1 MDAEITVVV
10 TTVVAGTAVAA
21 EAVGTVV
28 TTAADVI
35 TVAVM
40 AAENAAMTGDG
51 MDGAAAEVAA
61 IMAADGITGAGE
73 VPADGTEIPEKR
85 SRMDSRKDMKPD
97 SAMDSG
103 KDGIRTTDLEDPG
116 KEVDREE
123 DRVFREM

>member
-10 TTVVAGTAVAA
+10 TTVVARTAVAA

-28 TTAADVI
+28 TTAADAI

-40 AAENAAMTGDG
+40 AAEDAAMTGDG

-61 IMAADGITGAGE
+61 IMAAAGITGAGE

-123 DRVFREM
+123 DLVFREM

>member
-28 TTAADVI
+28 TTAADAI

-40 AAENAAMTGDG
+40 AAEDAAMTGDG

-61 IMAADGITGAGE
+61 IMAAAGITGAGE

-85 SRMDSRKDMKPD
+85 SRMDSGKDMKPD
-97 SAMDSG
+97 SVMDSG

>member
-28 TTAADVI
+28 TTAADAI

-40 AAENAAMTGDG
+40 AAADAAMTGDG

-61 IMAADGITGAGE
+61 IMAAAGITGDGE

-85 SRMDSRKDMKPD
+85 SRMDSGKDMKPD
-97 SAMDSG
+97 SVMDSG

-116 KEVDREE
+116 KEEGQED

>member
-28 TTAADVI
+28 TTAADSI

-40 AAENAAMTGDG
+40 AAAGITGDG
-51 MDGAAAEVAA
+51 EA
-61 IMAADGITGAGE
+61 
-73 VPADGTEIPEKR
+73 PADGTEIPEKR
-85 SRMDSRKDMKPD
+85 SRMDSGKDMKPD
-97 SAMDSG
+97 SVMDSG

-116 KEVDREE
+116 KEEGQED

>member
-10 TTVVAGTAVAA
+10 TTVVAGTVVAA

-28 TTAADVI
+28 TTAADSI

-40 AAENAAMTGDG
+40 AAEDAAMTGDG

-61 IMAADGITGAGE
+61 IMAAAGITGAGE

-123 DRVFREM
+123 DRFFLEM

>member
-35 TVAVM
+35 TVAGM
-40 AAENAAMTGDG
+40 AAEDAAMTGDG
-51 MDGAAAEVAA
+51 MDGAAAGVAA
-61 IMAADGITGAGE
+61 IMAAAGITGAGE

-103 KDGIRTTDLEDPG
+103 KDGIRTTDLDDPG

-123 DRVFREM
+123 DRVFREL

>member
-21 EAVGTVV
+21 GTVV

-40 AAENAAMTGDG
+40 AAEDAAMTGDG

-61 IMAADGITGAGE
+61 IMAAAGITGDGE
-73 VPADGTEIPEKR
+73 APADGTEIPEKR
-85 SRMDSRKDMKPD
+85 SRMDSGKDMEPD
-97 SAMDSG
+97 S
-103 KDGIRTTDLEDPG
+103 
-116 KEVDREE
+116 VDRKS
-123 DRVFREM
+123 VV

>member
-28 TTAADVI
+28 TTAADAI

-40 AAENAAMTGDG
+40 AAEDAAMTGDG

-61 IMAADGITGAGE
+61 IMAAAGITGDGE
-73 VPADGTEIPEKR
+73 APADGTEIPEKR
-85 SRMDSRKDMKPD
+85 SRMGSGKAMKPD

-116 KEVDREE
+116 KEEDQED

>member
-21 EAVGTVV
+21 GTVV

-40 AAENAAMTGDG
+40 AAEDAAMTGDG

-61 IMAADGITGAGE
+61 IMAAAGITGAGE
-73 VPADGTEIPEKR
+73 VPADGTEIPAKR

>member
-40 AAENAAMTGDG
+40 AAADAAMTGDG

-61 IMAADGITGAGE
+61 IMAAAGITGAGE

-97 SAMDSG
+97 SVMESG

-116 KEVDREE
+116 KEEGQED

>member
-21 EAVGTVV
+21 GTVV

-40 AAENAAMTGDG
+40 AAEDAAMTGDG

-61 IMAADGITGAGE
+61 IMAAAGITGAGE

-97 SAMDSG
+97 SAMDSV

-116 KEVDREE
+116 MEVDREE
-123 DRVFREM
+123 DRFFREM

>member
-1 MDAEITVVV
+1 MI

-28 TTAADVI
+28 TTAADAI

-40 AAENAAMTGDG
+40 AAEDAAMTGDG

-61 IMAADGITGAGE
+61 IMAAAGITGDGE
-73 VPADGTEIPEKR
+73 APADGTEIPEKR
-85 SRMDSRKDMKPD
+85 SRMGSGKAMKPD

-123 DRVFREM
+123 DLVFREM

>member
-1 MDAEITVVV
+1 MDAEITV
-10 TTVVAGTAVAA
+10 
-21 EAVGTVV
+21 VV

-40 AAENAAMTGDG
+40 AAEDAAMTGDG
-51 MDGAAAEVAA
+51 MDGSAAEVAA
-61 IMAADGITGAGE
+61 VMAAAGITGAGA
-73 VPADGTEIPEKR
+73 VPADGTGITGKH
-85 SRMDSRKDMKPD
+85 SVTDSVKAMMPV
-97 SAMDSG
+97 SVMDSG

>member
-1 MDAEITVVV
+1 MDAEITVVG

-35 TVAVM
+35 TVAVL
-40 AAENAAMTGDG
+40 AAEDAAMTGDG
-51 MDGAAAEVAA
+51 MDGSAAEVAA
-61 IMAADGITGAGE
+61 VMAAAGITGAGE

-85 SRMDSRKDMKPD
+85 FRMDSRKDMKPD

-123 DRVFREM
+123 DLVFREM

>member
-1 MDAEITVVV
+1 MDAEITVVG

-40 AAENAAMTGDG
+40 AAEDAAMTGDG

-61 IMAADGITGAGE
+61 IMAAAGITGAGE

-85 SRMDSRKDMKPD
+85 SMMDSRKDMKPD